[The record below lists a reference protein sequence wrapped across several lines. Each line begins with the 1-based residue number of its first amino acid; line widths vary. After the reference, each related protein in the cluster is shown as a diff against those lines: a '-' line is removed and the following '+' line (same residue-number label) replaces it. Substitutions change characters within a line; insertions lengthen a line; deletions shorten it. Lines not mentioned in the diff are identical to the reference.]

1 VLAEPATELEPPAEP
16 VAVAVAEVQEP
27 ATELEP
33 PAEPV
38 AVAVAEVQ
46 EPATELEPPAV
57 DEAGTDEAPGAS
69 FTPTTDE
76 ESQTRPRRIKDLEG
90 GMELEGRVTSIAMYG
105 VFVDVG
111 VGRDGLV
118 HISEMSDSRIESP
131 SDMVQIGDTVK
142 VRVKSVD
149 VDARRISLTMRPPRS
164 RSENRSHHGH
174 GRGKRVEIDRE
185 ALSNIKVGDTID
197 GTIIGLAPFGAF
209 VDIGVGKDGLVHISE
224 LSEQRVEKPEDAVQV
239 HQQYPFKVLEIDPDG
254 NRISLSL
261 RRAQRV
267 QKMQQLNP
275 GQIIEGKVSGMAP
288 FGAFVDIGVGRDGLV
303 HISQLSENHVGK
315 VEDVVK
321 EGDTVSVRV
330 LEVDPQS
337 KRISLTMRLEEPEE
351 PKEKELP
358 DAPVPRTGPAAA
370 PRFAD
375 IAVSREEGRRR
386 GGGSKQEGR
395 SAPVTQAVS
404 EVYVSEDDSDEEEF
418 EGNATL
424 EDLINKF
431 SKNPGRRDR
440 RRRDEKKKEEEAGE
454 ESEEGEED
462 FPPSRKQQR
471 LAQRRTLKMEGEE
484 EG

>member
-1 VLAEPATELEPPAEP
+1 M
-16 VAVAVAEVQEP
+16 
-27 ATELEP
+27 
-33 PAEPV
+33 
-38 AVAVAEVQ
+38 AVAEVQ

-57 DEAGTDEAPGAS
+57 AEAGTDEAPGAT
-69 FTPTTDE
+69 FTPTADE

-105 VFVDVG
+105 VFVDIG

-164 RSENRSHHGH
+164 RSENRSHHGHGH

-375 IAVSREEGRRR
+375 ITVPREEGRRR
-386 GGGSKQEGR
+386 GGGSKQESR

-440 RRRDEKKKEEEAGE
+440 RRRGEKKKEEEGE